1 MLPRDLKPEDFR
13 LYPPV
18 ARRLVVE
25 NITAIRRLPL
35 SFLPN
40 LLREI
45 IEYDYKFPAERT
57 AITKELAKLGADSD
71 AEVEDLLRE
80 FSKIRLSPQLE
91 SFDWVNS
98 PGQFVER
105 LSDHLWTTHQLDEF
119 RIAAT
124 KYGDHL
130 TALVD
135 AEPLPIPRLG
145 VSVVGRDVGSFDGP
159 LFRKLRPH
167 GTFFNRINP
176 ENGLNLL
183 LEAVA
188 ARARRHPIPYA
199 HWYIDGG
206 EPANHDSILTGISYA
221 ALEPIR
227 AALIAKIHTEIERPG
242 MGPEA
247 LRSIMAQLRPST
259 LGMAGD
265 DEIMQRFQLKLL
277 TEASGTQIFST
288 TYAQWAA
295 REALKRAQPLT
306 LLVRFAPR
314 QRQKAMNELL
324 TVKPEQ
330 PELDELGSLIDADMS
345 AYYNWLNQQ
354 RLPGAEKSCFLA
366 WFEGHPSVLA
376 IGPSIP
382 RGTESGTEADLEKL
396 LNWLV

>member
-1 MLPRDLKPEDFR
+1 MLPGDLKPEHFR

-18 ARRLVVE
+18 ARKLVVE
-25 NITAIRRLPL
+25 NIRAIRRLPL
-35 SFLPN
+35 SFLPS

-57 AITKELAKLGADSD
+57 AISKELANLGTVSD
-71 AEVEDLLRE
+71 AEVEDLFRE
-80 FSKIRLSPQLE
+80 FSKIKLSSQLE

-98 PGQFVER
+98 PGQFVEQ
-105 LSDHLWTTHQLDEF
+105 LSEHLWTTHQLDQF

-124 KYGDHL
+124 DYGEHL
-130 TALVD
+130 NGVVE

-145 VSVVGRDVGSFDGP
+145 ISVVGRDVGSFDGL

-188 ARARRHPIPYA
+188 ARGRRHPIPYA

-206 EPANHDSILTGISYA
+206 EPANYDSSLTGISYA
-221 ALEPIR
+221 ALEPTR
-227 AALIAKIHTEIERPG
+227 AALIAKIHSEIERPG

-247 LRSIMAQLRPST
+247 LRSIMAQLRPSS

-265 DEIMQRFQLKLL
+265 DEILQRFQLKLL

-295 REALKRAQPLT
+295 REALRRAQPLT
-306 LLVRFAPR
+306 LLVRFASR

-324 TVKPEQ
+324 TVKAEQ
-330 PELDELGSLIDADMS
+330 PEVDELGSLIDADMS

-366 WFEGHPSVLA
+366 WFEGHASVLA
-376 IGPSIP
+376 IGPTIP
-382 RGTESGTEADLEKL
+382 RGAESGSEADLGKVL
-396 LNWLV
+396 SWLV